1 MVRFDAYSAT
11 STQAHRDDL
20 MALLLGS
27 GDQVRSSRGFHTFG
41 ERHAVID
48 PSGDEVGAV
57 MAGGRQGDRVMLE
70 VKGER
75 SPSVVDALR
84 GRYEHRCTRLDT
96 CVDFDRPG
104 AFAELLAPVLRV
116 KDEFAIYG
124 EKRGDW
130 DQPEL
135 GRTVMLGAR
144 TSVIKFRLYEKG
156 KQPEYRHL
164 NCPDRVR
171 AELQVRPV
179 KVAREVY
186 AHVSAVDAWGASR
199 WTAAL
204 AGELLGVRL
213 DRVAP
218 GTMWKPTERERA
230 LRWMVRQYGPHL
242 VGLAED
248 LGGWDVL
255 GLTLREMHNE
265 DKQRARD
272 LR

>member
-11 STQAHRDDL
+11 TTAAHRDDL
-20 MALLLGS
+20 MALLIGS

-75 SPSVVDALR
+75 SPAVVDALR

-104 AFAELLAPVLRV
+104 AFQELLAPVLRV
-116 KDEFAIYG
+116 KEEFAIYG

-144 TSVIKFRLYEKG
+144 SSVIKFRLYEKG

-164 NCPDRVR
+164 NQPDRVR

-179 KVAREVY
+179 KIAREVY

-204 AGELLGVRL
+204 AGELLGERL
-213 DRVAP
+213 DRVPP

-230 LRWMVRQYGPHL
+230 LRWMVRQYGCHL
-242 VGLAED
+242 MGLADD

-255 GLTLREMHNE
+255 GLTLREMCEEERRHG
-265 DKQRARD
+265 KKA
-272 LR
+272 